1 MNSEMYEEFEVRYGL
16 LQDLSKQY
24 WSDAA
29 LRDRIDGGDSSL
41 VRERLDFSAV
51 PGAEVRVLANTS
63 DVYHVIM
70 PPDPNYPLSDEAL
83 ERVMGGAAPTVGS
96 ASSISSAGSV
106 GTSTAPSTL
115 SSTGTASTFALREY

>member
-70 PPDPNYPLSDEAL
+70 PPDPNYPLSDQTL
-83 ERVMGGAAPTVGS
+83 EKVAAGSSTAGS
-96 ASSISSAGSV
+96 ASTIGSAGSIATSTAASSVSSAG
-106 GTSTAPSTL
+106 TAGSAG
-115 SSTGTASTFALREY
+115 SAS